1 MGYIPPDFAHSSL
14 WCMSENKMQLF
25 EQIRV
30 QDPDQLSY
38 DSLLW
43 SGQKGMVPDYSL
55 CKPKEAD
62 RKTLVSL

>member
-1 MGYIPPDFAHSSL
+1 
-14 WCMSENKMQLF
+14 MSENKMQLF

-30 QDPDQLSY
+30 QDPDQLNF